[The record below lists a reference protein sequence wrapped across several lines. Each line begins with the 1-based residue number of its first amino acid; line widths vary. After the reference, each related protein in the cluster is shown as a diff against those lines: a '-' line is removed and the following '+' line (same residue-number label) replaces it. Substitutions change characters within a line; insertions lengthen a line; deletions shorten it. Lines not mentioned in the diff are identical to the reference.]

1 MFLYGYGYY
10 GGYGMGFDSSYII
23 YLLIALIVPM
33 LAQGYLSSTFNQY
46 LRVRASSGLTGA
58 DVARRI
64 LDRNGLQHVH
74 LTEVGGRLSDH
85 YDPTRKTVRLS
96 RDIYHGTSIAA
107 LAVAAHECGHAIQH
121 ANAYAPLQFRSA
133 LFPIVNFANKF
144 GYLAILIGLFAQST
158 GFLFLGIIMVGV
170 TVLFQVITL
179 PVEFNASTRAVAQLS
194 EMNILYD
201 QTEKTG
207 ARKVLTAAALTYVA
221 GTVVAIA
228 ELLRLIMIF
237 NSRNRD

>member
-1 MFLYGYGYY
+1 
-10 GGYGMGFDSSYII
+10 MGSHSSYWI
-23 YLLIALIVPM
+23 YLLIALLVPM
-33 LAQGYLSSTFNQY
+33 LAQAYLSSTFNQY

-64 LDRNGLQHVH
+64 LDRNGLMDVH

-96 RDIYHGTSIAA
+96 HDIYYGTSLAA

-133 LFPIVNFANKF
+133 MFPIVNFANKF
-144 GYLAILIGLFAQST
+144 GYLAILLGFIFGGSQS
-158 GFLFLGIIMVGV
+158 LLLGIILVGI
-170 TVLFQVITL
+170 TVLFQLVTL
-179 PVEFNASTRAVAQLS
+179 PVEFNASARALNQLS
-194 EMNILYD
+194 EMNILYSGE
-201 QTEKTG
+201 EKAG

-221 GTVVAIA
+221 GAVVAVA

-237 NSRNRD
+237 NSRQND

>member
-1 MFLYGYGYY
+1 MFLYYGGYY
-10 GGYGMGFDSSYII
+10 GGYGMRFDSSYLI

-85 YDPTRKTVRLS
+85 YDPSRKTVRLS

-107 LAVAAHECGHAIQH
+107 LAVACRIAFMVHLL
-121 ANAYAPLQFRSA
+121 LQQSA
-133 LFPIVNFANKF
+133 LLLMNVD
-144 GYLAILIGLFAQST
+144 
-158 GFLFLGIIMVGV
+158 MR
-170 TVLFQVITL
+170 
-179 PVEFNASTRAVAQLS
+179 FNMR
-194 EMNILYD
+194 MP
-201 QTEKTG
+201 
-207 ARKVLTAAALTYVA
+207 
-221 GTVVAIA
+221 
-228 ELLRLIMIF
+228 MHHF
-237 NSRNRD
+237 NSVQQCFQS

>member
-1 MFLYGYGYY
+1 MSYG
-10 GGYGMGFDSSYII
+10 I

-64 LDRNGLQHVH
+64 LDRNGLQYVH
-74 LTEVGGRLSDH
+74 LTEVGGHLSDH
-85 YDPTRKTVRLS
+85 YDPSRKTVRLS

-107 LAVAAHECGHAIQH
+107 LSVAAHECGHAIQH
-121 ANAYAPLQFRSA
+121 ANGYVPLQFRSSM
-133 LFPIVNFANKF
+133 FPVVNFANKF
-144 GYLAILIGLFAQST
+144 GYIAVLLGFAFGRSP
-158 GFLFLGIIMVGV
+158 FLLLGIILVGI
-170 TVLFQVITL
+170 TVLFQIVTL

-194 EMNILYD
+194 EMNIFYGNE
-201 QTEKTG
+201 EKAG

-221 GTVVAIA
+221 GAVVAIV

-237 NSRNRD
+237 NARNND